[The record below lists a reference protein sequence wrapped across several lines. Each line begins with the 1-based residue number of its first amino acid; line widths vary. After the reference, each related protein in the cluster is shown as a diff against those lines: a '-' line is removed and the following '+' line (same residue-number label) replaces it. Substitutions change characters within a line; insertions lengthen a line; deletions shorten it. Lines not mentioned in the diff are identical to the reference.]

1 MASKADE
8 FRKKAEEYRDLVES
22 AHEAIRDR
30 EHGRGWLNTGW
41 RWLQPK
47 RLQRIGNSSPSL
59 VTAAAGAK
67 GRTAQMVRDED
78 PRAPYKV
85 YEGDELRGTYATR
98 AEARR
103 RQQQLESEQAN
114 RPEPHRHVRIED
126 NSGDAAM

>member
-1 MASKADE
+1 MASTADE
-8 FRKKAEEYRDLVES
+8 FRKRQRNTGTSPRVLTKPYAIES
-22 AHEAIRDR
+22 I
-30 EHGRGWLNTGW
+30 GGGWLNTGW

-47 RLQRIGNSSPSL
+47 TLQRIGNSSPSR
-59 VTAAAGAK
+59 VTAAARAK
-67 GRTAQMVRDED
+67 GRTAQMVGDED

-85 YEGDELRGTYATR
+85 YEGDELRGTYETR

>member
-1 MASKADE
+1 MASKAGE
-8 FRKKAEEYRDLVES
+8 FRKKQR
-22 AHEAIRDR
+22 
-30 EHGRGWLNTGW
+30 NTGLAECATKPYAIES
-41 RWLQPK
+41 RRRMVEYWLEMAAPK

-59 VTAAAGAK
+59 VRAAARAK
-67 GRTAQMVRDED
+67 GRTAQMVGDED

-103 RQQQLESEQAN
+103 RQQQLESEQAT
-114 RPEPHRHVRIED
+114 RPEPHHHVRIED